1 MYDPACEDLALHF
14 LPDQWFPSRARV
26 AAELAQAI
34 QDAIE
39 AWLDDRVTA
48 LEAEVA
54 LQRPPKPS

>member
-1 MYDPACEDLALHF
+1 MYDPACERLAYHF
-14 LPDQWFPSRARV
+14 LPEQWFPSRDRV

-34 QDAIE
+34 QNAIE
-39 AWLDDRVTA
+39 DWLADRVTQ